1 MNAAKP
7 GKKPTRKEKH
17 DAALTSAAE
26 KVKKKGVTQK
36 SLGEK
41 IRDALKGNA

>member
-1 MNAAKP
+1 MNAAAQ
-7 GKKPTRKEKH
+7 GRKPTRKEKH
-17 DAALTSAAE
+17 DAALTSAAA
-26 KVKKKGVTQK
+26 KVKKKGVKQK

>member
-1 MNAAKP
+1 MNAAAQ
-7 GKKPTRKEKH
+7 GRKPTRKEKH
-17 DAALTSAAE
+17 DEALTSAA
-26 KVKKKGVTQK
+26 KKMAKKGAAKK